1 MSSDI
6 AICAE
11 GLSKCYPIYYKA
23 SDRLFQILSPGRK
36 CRYRELWAL
45 KDVSFELK
53 KGEAIGIIG
62 QKGSG
67 KSTLLQLIYGA
78 LRPTSGTL
86 RVQGR
91 VAALLELGA
100 GFNAEFTGRE
110 NVYMTASLYGLSLED
125 INLRFSAIAAFADIG
140 GFMEQPLM
148 TYSSGMYVRLAFA
161 VIAHVD
167 ADILVIDEA
176 LSMGDACFFQKCL
189 RFIRKFKEEHSL
201 IVVSHDTAAIVHL
214 CDRVIWLDHGEEK
227 QTGPSQWVCEA
238 YLDDLCRSVNDELA
252 DPVIVHADGHKS
264 MIKRHGHDGLEWRD
278 QRADTISSNDLEV
291 FRFDPQAPGV
301 DAFGGDDARIVD
313 VRLNDSSGA
322 GLTWVLGG
330 ERVTLC
336 VEAQT
341 SVLLEGPII
350 EFFLKDRLG
359 QTLFGDNTCI
369 SQIGKD
375 RSAPAGSLLSAQFEF
390 FMPCLAKGDYVIQ
403 VVIADGE
410 QHDHKPLHWC
420 HEALLI
426 RSHRDPVSTGVI
438 GSPLISISLINVRQ
452 IKQEDL
458 LKSMSRM
465 P

>member
-11 GLSKCYPIYYKA
+11 GLSKCYPIYNKA
-23 SDRLFQILSPGRK
+23 SDRLFQVLLPGRK

-53 KGEAIGIIG
+53 RGEAIGVVG

-67 KSTLLQLIYGA
+67 KSTLLQLIYGT
-78 LRPTSGTL
+78 LRPTSGAL

-91 VAALLELGA
+91 VAALLELGG
-100 GFNAEFTGRE
+100 GFNTELTGRE
-110 NVYMTASLYGLSLED
+110 NVYMAAALYGLSLEE

-148 TYSSGMYVRLAFA
+148 TYSNEMYVRLAFA
-161 VIAHVD
+161 VITHVD

-176 LSMGDACFFQKCL
+176 LSLGDACFFKKCMRFL
-189 RFIRKFKEEHSL
+189 RQFKEEHSL
-201 IVVSHDTAAIVHL
+201 IVVSHDTAALIHL

-227 QTGPSQWVCEA
+227 QTGPSQRICEA
-238 YLDDLCRSVNDELA
+238 YLDDLFCSMNDELA
-252 DPVIVHADGHKS
+252 APVIVHADGHKS
-264 MIKRHGHDGLEWRD
+264 MIKRRGHDGLEWRD
-278 QRADTISSNDLEV
+278 QRTDTINSNELEV
-291 FRFDPQAPGV
+291 VRFDLQAPGV
-301 DAFGGDDARIVD
+301 DAFGGQDARIVC
-313 VRLNDSSGA
+313 VGLNDSSGA

-330 ERVTLC
+330 ERVTLS

-341 SVLLEGPII
+341 FVLLESPII
-350 EFFLKDRLG
+350 EFFVKDRLG
-359 QTLFGDNTCI
+359 QTLFGDNTYI

-375 RSAPAGSLLSAQFEF
+375 RTAPAGSMLSAEFEF
-390 FMPCLAKGDYVIQ
+390 FMPWLAKGDYVIQ

-426 RSHRDPVSTGVI
+426 RSHRDPVSTGI
-438 GSPLISISLINVRQ
+438 TGIPFITISLDVTGQ
-452 IKQEDL
+452 
-458 LKSMSRM
+458 
-465 P
+465 

>member
-6 AICAE
+6 AIYAE

-23 SDRLFQILSPGRK
+23 SDRLFQVLSPGRK

-45 KDVSFELK
+45 KDVSFEVRR
-53 KGEAIGIIG
+53 GEAIGIVG

-67 KSTLLQLIYGA
+67 KSTLLQLIYGT

-86 RVQGR
+86 QVQGR

-100 GFNAEFTGRE
+100 GFNFELTGRE
-110 NVYMTASLYGLSLED
+110 NVYMAASLYGLSLED

-148 TYSSGMYVRLAFA
+148 TYSNGMCLRLAFA
-161 VIAHVD
+161 VIVHVD

-176 LSMGDACFFQKCL
+176 LSMDDACFFQKCVRFL
-189 RFIRKFKEEHSL
+189 RTFKEEHSL

-214 CDRVIWLDHGEEK
+214 CDRVLWLAHGEEK
-227 QTGPSQWVCEA
+227 LTGPAQWVCEA
-238 YLDDLCRSVNDELA
+238 YLDDLFRSMNDKLTVPVAVHVNG
-252 DPVIVHADGHKS
+252 HNGHKS
-264 MIKRHGHDGLEWRD
+264 MIGRGGHGGSEWRD
-278 QRADTISSNDLEV
+278 QRVDTIHSNELEV

-301 DAFGGDDARIVD
+301 DAFGGGDARIVD
-313 VRLNDSSGA
+313 VRLNDASGA
-322 GLTWVLGG
+322 GLAWVLSG
-330 ERVTLC
+330 ECVTLNI
-336 VEAQT
+336 EAQT
-341 SVLLEGPII
+341 FVPLESPII
-350 EFFLKDRLG
+350 EFLLKDRLG
-359 QTLFGDNTCI
+359 QTLFGDNTYI

-375 RSAPAGSLLSAQFEF
+375 RSVPAGSLLSARFEF
-390 FMPCLAKGDYVIQ
+390 FMPCLAKGEYVIQ

-426 RSHRDPVSTGVI
+426 RSHRDPVSTGI
-438 GSPLISISLINVRQ
+438 TGSPFITISLNVTGQ
-452 IKQEDL
+452 
-458 LKSMSRM
+458 
-465 P
+465 

>member
-11 GLSKCYPIYYKA
+11 GLSKCYPIYNKA
-23 SDRLFQILSPGRK
+23 SDRLFQVLSPGRK
-36 CRYRELWAL
+36 CRYREFWPL
-45 KDVSFELK
+45 KSVSFK
-53 KGEAIGIIG
+53 VRRGEAIGIIG

-67 KSTLLQLIYGA
+67 KSTLLQLIYGT
-78 LRPTSGTL
+78 LTPTSGTL

-110 NVYMTASLYGLSLED
+110 NIYMAASLYGLSLED
-125 INLRFSAIAAFADIG
+125 INLRFSAMAAFADIG

-148 TYSSGMYVRLAFA
+148 TYSSEMYIRLAFA

-176 LSMGDACFFQKCL
+176 LSMGDTCFLQKCM
-189 RFIRKFKEEHSL
+189 RFLHKFKEEHSL
-201 IVVSHDTAAIVHL
+201 IIVSHDTTAIIDL

-227 QTGPSQWVCEA
+227 QAGPSRWVCEA
-238 YLDDLCRSVNDELA
+238 YLDGLFRSVNDELA
-252 DPVIVHADGHKS
+252 DPVMVHAGGHKR
-264 MIKRHGHDGLEWRD
+264 MIERRGDGLEWRD
-278 QRADTISSNDLEV
+278 QRADTIHSNDLEI

-301 DAFGGDDARIVD
+301 DTFGGGDARIVD
-313 VRLNDSSGA
+313 VSLNDASGA
-322 GLTWVLGG
+322 GLTWVLSG
-330 ERVTLC
+330 ERVTLN

-341 SVLLEGPII
+341 FVLLEGPII

-359 QTLFGDNTCI
+359 QTLFGDNTYL

-375 RSAPAGSLLSAQFEF
+375 RSAPADSLLSAQFEF
-390 FMPCLAKGDYVIQ
+390 FMPWLAKGDYVIQ

-438 GSPLISISLINVRQ
+438 GSPFITVRQ
-452 IKQEDL
+452 IKQEVL
-458 LKSMSRM
+458 SKSMSHM

>member
-1 MSSDI
+1 MPSDI
-6 AICAE
+6 AVCAE
-11 GLSKCYPIYYKA
+11 GLSKCYPIYYKPR
-23 SDRLFQILSPGRK
+23 DRLFQVLSPGRK

-45 KDVSFELK
+45 KDVSFEVRR
-53 KGEAIGIIG
+53 GEAIGIIG

-78 LRPTSGTL
+78 LKPTSGTL

-110 NVYMTASLYGLSLED
+110 NVYMAASLYGLSHEE

-148 TYSSGMYVRLAFA
+148 TYSSGMYIRLAFA

-176 LSMGDACFFQKCL
+176 LSMGDACFFQKCM

-201 IVVSHDTAAIVHL
+201 IVVSHDTAAVVHL
-214 CDRVIWLDHGEEK
+214 CDRVIWLEHGEEK
-227 QTGPSQWVCEA
+227 QTGPSQWVCKA
-238 YLDDLCRSVNDELA
+238 YLDDLSRSMNKALA
-252 DPVIVHADGHKS
+252 DPVIVHVDGHKS
-264 MIKRHGHDGLEWRD
+264 MIKCHGHDGLERCD
-278 QRADTISSNDLEV
+278 QCADTLNPNDLEV
-291 FRFDPQAPGV
+291 FRFDPQAPCV

-313 VRLNDSSGA
+313 VRLNDASGA
-322 GLTWVLGG
+322 GLAWVLGG

-336 VEAQT
+336 VEAQAF
-341 SVLLEGPII
+341 VLLEGPII
-350 EFFLKDRLG
+350 EFLLKDRLG
-359 QTLFGDNTCI
+359 QTLFSDNTYI
-369 SQIGKD
+369 SQNSKD
-375 RSAPAGSLLSAQFEF
+375 RAAPAGSMLSAQFEF
-390 FMPCLAKGDYVIQ
+390 FMPWLAKGDYVIQ

-426 RSHRDPVSTGVI
+426 RSHRDPVSTGII
-438 GSPLISISLINVRQ
+438 GSPFITISLNVTGQ
-452 IKQEDL
+452 
-458 LKSMSRM
+458 
-465 P
+465 

>member
-11 GLSKCYPIYYKA
+11 GLSKCYLIYHKA
-23 SDRLFQILSPGRK
+23 SDRLFQVLSPGRK
-36 CRYRELWAL
+36 CRYRELLAL
-45 KDVSFELK
+45 KNVSFELK

-62 QKGSG
+62 HKGSG
-67 KSTLLQLIYGA
+67 KSTLLQLIYGT
-78 LRPTSGTL
+78 LSPTSGNL

-110 NVYMTASLYGLSLED
+110 NVYMAASLYGLSHEE
-125 INLRFSAIAAFADIG
+125 INLRFSAIAAFADVG

-148 TYSSGMYVRLAFA
+148 TYSSGMYIRLAFA

-176 LSMGDACFFQKCL
+176 LSMVDACFFQKCM
-189 RFIRKFKEEHSL
+189 RFLHTFKEEHSL
-201 IVVSHDTAAIVHL
+201 VVVSHDTAAIIHL

-227 QTGPSQWVCEA
+227 QAGPSQWVCEA
-238 YLDDLCRSVNDELA
+238 YLDDLCRSMDDELTDA
-252 DPVIVHADGHKS
+252 VIVHADGHTS

-278 QRADTISSNDLEV
+278 QRADTINSNDLEV
-291 FRFDPQAPGV
+291 FRFDPQAPDV
-301 DAFGGDDARIVD
+301 DAFGGDHARIVD
-313 VRLNDSSGA
+313 VRLNDASGA
-322 GLTWVLGG
+322 ELTWVLGG

-341 SVLLEGPII
+341 FVLLDGPII
-350 EFFLKDRLG
+350 EFFFKDRLG
-359 QTLFGDNTCI
+359 QALFGDNTYI
-369 SQIGKD
+369 SWIGKD
-375 RSAPAGSLLSAQFEF
+375 RTAPAGSLLSAQFEF
-390 FMPCLAKGDYVIQ
+390 FMPWLAKGDYVIQ
-403 VVIADGE
+403 VAIADGE

-426 RSHRDPVSTGVI
+426 RSHRDPVSTGI
-438 GSPLISISLINVRQ
+438 ISSPFITISLINVRKM
-452 IKQEDL
+452 KQKTL
-458 LKSMSRM
+458 STSMSPVR
-465 P
+465 

>member
-1 MSSDI
+1 MPSDI

-23 SDRLFQILSPGRK
+23 SDRLFQVLSPGRK
-36 CRYRELWAL
+36 YRCRELWAL

-53 KGEAIGIIG
+53 RGEAIGIIG

-78 LRPTSGTL
+78 LKPTSGTL
-86 RVQGR
+86 RVQGH

-110 NVYMTASLYGLSLED
+110 NVYMAASLYGLSHED

-148 TYSSGMYVRLAFA
+148 TYSSGMYIRLAFA

-176 LSMGDACFFQKCL
+176 LSMGDVCFLQKCM
-189 RFIRKFKEEHSL
+189 RFLHRFKEEHSL
-201 IVVSHDTAAIVHL
+201 VVVSHDTAAIIHL
-214 CDRVIWLDHGEEK
+214 CDRVIWLDRGEEK
-227 QTGPSQWVCEA
+227 QTGPSPWVCEA
-238 YLDDLCRSVNDELA
+238 YLDDLCHALS
-252 DPVIVHADGHKS
+252 DPVMVHADGHTS
-264 MIKRHGHDGLEWRD
+264 MIKCHGHGGLEWRD
-278 QRADTISSNDLEV
+278 RHVDTLNSNDLEV

-301 DAFGGDDARIVD
+301 DAFGGDEARIVD
-313 VRLNDSSGA
+313 VRLNDALGA

-341 SVLLEGPII
+341 FILLDGPII
-350 EFFLKDRLG
+350 EFFLKDHLG
-359 QTLFGDNTCI
+359 QTLFGDNTYI
-369 SQIGKD
+369 SQVGKD

-390 FMPCLAKGDYVIQ
+390 FMPWLAKGDYVIQ

-426 RSHRDPVSTGVI
+426 RSHRDPVSTGII
-438 GSPLISISLINVRQ
+438 GSPFITVRQ
-452 IKQEDL
+452 IKQEVL
-458 LKSMSRM
+458 SKSMSHM